1 MRKGRVDRQLLA
13 SKFEMIMGMDGAA
26 DHTILIG
33 ALAAG
38 TAIVAAL
45 IAAIS
50 ADMRQ
55 RRQLKHDRQLKDLAE
70 IRSVVD
76 EAIIAFEKAT
86 NQVAWAIISLD
97 IPAAD
102 SEDDEVNA
110 RVQRIHKRGFT
121 EAMETL
127 AERRDEMMVAGR
139 RLVIRIGRDEPLYR
153 TYESAVSSV
162 IDSIRLIYAEDRRL
176 TDTGTASDP
185 EFDTDELIDSL
196 ADLRTTLV
204 TEAVALV
211 GSRLPG
217 A

>member
-1 MRKGRVDRQLLA
+1 
-13 SKFEMIMGMDGAA
+13 MIRGMDGAA

-45 IAAIS
+45 IAAVS

-76 EAIIAFEKAT
+76 EAIIAFEKTT
-86 NQVAWAIISLD
+86 NQVAWAVISLD
-97 IPAAD
+97 APGAD

-110 RVQRIHKRGFT
+110 RVQDIHKSEFT
-121 EAMETL
+121 EAMKTL
-127 AERRDEMMVAGR
+127 AEHRDEMIVAGR

-153 TYESAVSSV
+153 TYASAISSV
-162 IDSIRLIYAEDRRL
+162 IDSIRLIYDEDRRL
-176 TDTGTASDP
+176 TGTGTASDP

-196 ADLRTTLV
+196 ANHRTTLV

-217 A
+217 S

>member
-1 MRKGRVDRQLLA
+1 
-13 SKFEMIMGMDGAA
+13 MDGAA

-97 IPAAD
+97 VRAAN
-102 SEDDEVNA
+102 SDDEVNA
-110 RVQRIHKRGFT
+110 RVQHRREREFT
-121 EAMETL
+121 EAMTTL
-127 AERRDEMMVAGR
+127 AERRDEMIVAGR

-153 TYESAVSSV
+153 TYASAVSSV
-162 IDSIRLIYAEDRRL
+162 IDSIRLIYAEDQRL
-176 TDTGTASDP
+176 TGTGTASDP
-185 EFDTDELIDSL
+185 EFDTDELIDNL

-204 TEAVALV
+204 TETVALV

-217 A
+217 S